1 MNILITGSMGNIGT
15 STLTALQGRGH
26 CITCFDQP
34 TLTNRRLAKRLPS
47 TVRMCWG
54 DIRQAGDLAAAVVNQ
69 DVVVHLAAIIPEVSH
84 TGDRSEE
91 NPSLAY
97 DVNVTGTQNLIA
109 AVKAMPV
116 ASSIVFTSTLH
127 VYGLTQHLAPP
138 RKVHDPLNP
147 ADHYARHKVACEA
160 MLRDSGLRWTILRL
174 GVAVPMKLIL
184 SPAMFLIP
192 PSNRIEYVHTLDAG
206 VAIANAVETEA
217 VWGRVW
223 NIGGGPRC
231 QLHYEDMLG
240 AFMQLIGQ
248 APLPQAAYNS
258 VDFCVD
264 WLDTQESQL
273 LLSYQTHTYDDY
285 LKAMTACLRPWL
297 ALIRF
302 FRPVVRWVILRQSP
316 YLRGR

>member
-1 MNILITGSMGNIGT
+1 MNVLITGSMGNIGT
-15 STLTALQGRGH
+15 STLAALQGRGH
-26 CITCFDQP
+26 RITCFDLP
-34 TLTNRRLAKRLPS
+34 TRVNRQLAKRLPAE
-47 TVRMCWG
+47 VRMCWG
-54 DIRQAGDLAAAVVNQ
+54 DIRQAADIAAAVVNQ
-69 DVVVHLAAIIPEVSH
+69 EVVVHLAAIIPEVSH
-84 TGDRSEE
+84 TGHRSEE

-97 DVNVTGTQNLIA
+97 DVNVKGTQNLIA

-116 ASSIVFTSTLH
+116 AASMVFTSTLH

-138 RKVHDPLNP
+138 RKVQDPVNP
-147 ADHYARHKVACEA
+147 TDHYARHKVACEA
-160 MLRDSGLRWTILRL
+160 MLRESGLRWAILRL
-174 GVAVPMKLIL
+174 GVAVPLKVIL

-206 VAIANAVETEA
+206 VAIANAIETEA
-217 VWGRVW
+217 VWGCIW

-231 QLHYEDMLG
+231 QLRYEDMLG
-240 AFMQLIGQ
+240 TFMQLIGQ
-248 APLPQAAYNS
+248 APLPVAAYNS

-273 LLSYQTHTYDDY
+273 LLNYQQHTYDDFI
-285 LKAMTACLRPWL
+285 KAMTLCLRPWL

-302 FRPVVRWVILRQSP
+302 FRPVVRWVILRQSH